1 MKTIGV
7 FFYQGAGNLHVQ
19 ALQKL
24 GYLSLKIFANTDFSA
39 LDGVI
44 LPGGESSVQ
53 YDYCINNNLDKKIK
67 EFALSKKPILG
78 TCAGA
83 ILLSKYK
90 SSQVNGLG
98 LIDINIQRNYYGRQ
112 INSKIERTDSDN
124 KAFMI
129 RAPNITECGKKVKIL
144 DTLNDNPI
152 FVKQDNIY
160 CTIFHPELL
169 TFDSKNPI
177 KQIFK

>member
-7 FFYQGAGNLHVQ
+7 FFYQGAGHLHLQ

-39 LDGVI
+39 LDGII

-78 TCAGA
+78 TCAGT

-90 SSQVNGLG
+90 SSQVNGFG
-98 LIDINIQRNYYGRQ
+98 LIDINIKRNYYGRQ
-112 INSKIERTDSDN
+112 IDSKIEKTDLGN
-124 KAFMI
+124 EAFMI
-129 RAPNITECGKKVKIL
+129 RAPGIIECGKKVETL
-144 DTLNDNPI
+144 DTLNGNPI
-152 FVKQDNIY
+152 FVKQNNVH

-169 TFDSKNPI
+169 TFNSKNPI